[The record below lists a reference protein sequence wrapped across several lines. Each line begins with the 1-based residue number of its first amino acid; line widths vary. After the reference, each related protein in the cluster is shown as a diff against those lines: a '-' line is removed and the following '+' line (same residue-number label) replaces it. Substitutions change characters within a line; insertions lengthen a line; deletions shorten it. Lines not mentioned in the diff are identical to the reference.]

1 LRGHITPLAA
11 IAVLLLLHIACQD
24 TPQTAPPTPSP
35 YAGYLTEEIPPCTPI
50 PGSSADPCETAGPIE
65 TFGAAAGTNPAF
77 DTEEP
82 LTIRQFLDGGSISFI
97 PHIVV
102 RGTYIPDTVRCTSG
116 NPFRPLSYARPGYF
130 QHSILI
136 NCYADVR
143 VNEYILGEG
152 PSRLT
157 VLVSFHHYWHGYYA
171 ESAAAENTTEQ
182 VVVERLRT
190 VHEII
195 LEEGFE
201 RTGEGIYGRE
211 VILFV
216 GPGHS
221 HAHEVWEV
229 FATWYVQRG
238 EDGTVMAVHP
248 HRDSWKG
255 ARPAKY
261 REHQSKLEVDLPRFK
276 TEVLA
281 AHQAKVEEYGGRI
294 TSADEPVRAE
304 GVALPQLISDIH
316 SLGEFMVNTGAFDHP
331 DGPPAQPPPVPG
343 EGDLVPDIGADDS
356 SPGAPPAG
364 PGSEDDSTPQAPP

>member
-1 LRGHITPLAA
+1 MRAHITPIAA
-11 IAVLLLLHIACQD
+11 IAVFLLLLVACED
-24 TPQTAPPTPSP
+24 TPQTPTPSP
-35 YAGYLTEEIPPCTPI
+35 YTGYLAEEIPPCTPI
-50 PGSSADPCETAGPIE
+50 AGSSADPCETAGPIE
-65 TFGAAAGTNPAF
+65 TFGAAAATNPAF

-82 LTIRQFLDGGSISFI
+82 LTIRQFLDGSSLPFI
-97 PHIVV
+97 PHIVL
-102 RGTYIPDTVRCTSG
+102 RGTYVPNSVRCTSG
-116 NPFRPLSYARPGYF
+116 DPYRPLSYENPDYF

-136 NCYADVR
+136 NCYANVR
-143 VNEYILGEG
+143 VNEYILGQG

-171 ESAAAENTTEQ
+171 EWAADENTTEQ

-190 VHEII
+190 AHEII

-229 FATWYVQRG
+229 FATWYVQRR
-238 EDGTVMAVHP
+238 EDGTVIVVHP
-248 HRDSWKG
+248 HRDDWKG
-255 ARPAKY
+255 ARPEKY
-261 REHQSKLEVDLPRFK
+261 REHLSALEIDLPRFK

-281 AHQAKVEEYGGRI
+281 AHQARVTEYGGRI
-294 TSADEPVRAE
+294 TSVDEPERAE

-316 SLGEFMVNTGAFDHP
+316 SLGGFMVNTGAFDHP